1 MQGIMTKNSNKES
14 NWIFSYKRF
23 KHWVGD
29 ILHNYIY
36 LMLNAF
42 NHVQSAFNKILSK
55 YNSKRLRE
63 SRPCPSSEAQ
73 ILPFKAFKSNKVHF
87 TERCLIFQASDK
99 IQFIRSGDQ
108 NGTRSSI
115 VERSIRL
122 EMNKTEFSSESGE

>member
-1 MQGIMTKNSNKES
+1 
-14 NWIFSYKRF
+14 
-23 KHWVGD
+23 
-29 ILHNYIY
+29 
-36 LMLNAF
+36 
-42 NHVQSAFNKILSK
+42 
-55 YNSKRLRE
+55 
-63 SRPCPSSEAQ
+63 SSEAQ